1 MSSPETARIAVLLDF
16 ENVHRVG
23 HGLYSPGL
31 PRYQCVPEPSL
42 IADMLA
48 NRRKVPTVTTSVQV
62 FRGRPNPAFEPTP
75 ASAADKQRQ
84 LWERRDDR
92 VRVRSHPLFYR
103 NWPQGPPVEKGVD
116 VALAIEAVRLT
127 LQDHDKFDALVV
139 FSSDNDLVPAV
150 KLCFQL
156 PGPAIEVACWT
167 GANPLQDATTHLPWC
182 HFLTEK
188 DWRSV
193 TRDWTGRA

>member
-116 VALAIEAVRLT
+116 VALAIEAVRHT
-127 LQDHDKFDALVV
+127 
-139 FSSDNDLVPAV
+139 SPAV
-150 KLCFQL
+150 VSL
-156 PGPAIEVACWT
+156 PDREGLAVSHPR
-167 GANPLQDATTHLPWC
+167 LD
-182 HFLTEK
+182 
-188 DWRSV
+188 
-193 TRDWTGRA
+193 RAGLALAFGHTVSLGSPSS